1 MNLKALVSA
10 QCACVDIAARSKK
23 HVIELAAH
31 KLAPYVDN
39 VKPNQ
44 LFDALFARE
53 RLGCTALGRGI
64 ALPHAAIARVSRPAA
79 CVMKLNE
86 PIRYDD
92 DDQTPVS
99 IVFALVV
106 PSSTQGADNDIL
118 QYACD
123 FLGRG
128 DRRRALFAADSDQA
142 LLDALDEPAVP
153 TNLRK
158 ATG

>member
-10 QCACVDIAARSKK
+10 QCACVDVAARSKK

-31 KLAPYVDN
+31 KLAPRFND
-39 VKPNQ
+39 VKPNL

-64 ALPHAAIARVSRPAA
+64 ALPHAAIESVNQPAA
-79 CVMKLNE
+79 CVMKLDD

-92 DDQTPVS
+92 DETLVS
-99 IVFALVV
+99 VVFALIV
-106 PSSTQGADNDIL
+106 PSTTQGADNDIL

-123 FLGRG
+123 FLSRG
-128 DRRRALFAADSDQA
+128 DRRRALLAAQTDQA
-142 LLDALDEPAVP
+142 LLDALDEPLASLD
-153 TNLRK
+153 LRK
-158 ATG
+158 AAG